1 MIHLV
6 ILIILHRRDVVAVA
20 VNARMLVLGRRM
32 LRISP
37 ILNNVFRNVSPLV
50 NVTLLKKK
58 ARGVLGLRGITAQ
71 GVLW

>member
-1 MIHLV
+1 MIYLV

-20 VNARMLVLGRRM
+20 VNARMLVLGGRM

-50 NVTLLKKK
+50 NVNDNEST
-58 ARGVLGLRGITAQ
+58 
-71 GVLW
+71 

>member
-1 MIHLV
+1 MFFLQTGSDIMTGLIFPV

-20 VNARMLVLGRRM
+20 VNARILVLGGRM

-50 NVTLLKKK
+50 NVNENNYNEST
-58 ARGVLGLRGITAQ
+58 
-71 GVLW
+71 